1 MVYVCVLTFFFIGIE
16 AIGAQVRLDC
26 RTFSPQYSGDPTD
39 NVTLQLEDPFGY
51 DKADIKVDAIVEDLR
66 VSLLRLSHLR
76 HIRSRAYGMLS
87 SPRKALNQFSSQQ
100 VETSVL
106 IAEWRRTSDMFTG

>member
-39 NVTLQLEDPFGY
+39 NVTL
-51 DKADIKVDAIVEDLR
+51 
-66 VSLLRLSHLR
+66 
-76 HIRSRAYGMLS
+76 
-87 SPRKALNQFSSQQ
+87 
-100 VETSVL
+100 
-106 IAEWRRTSDMFTG
+106 